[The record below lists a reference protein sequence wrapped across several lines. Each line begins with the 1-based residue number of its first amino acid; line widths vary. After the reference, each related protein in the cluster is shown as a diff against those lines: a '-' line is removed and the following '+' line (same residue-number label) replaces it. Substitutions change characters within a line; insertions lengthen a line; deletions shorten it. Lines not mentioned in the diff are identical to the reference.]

1 MNGAASPSPLK
12 AVLMAGGEGSRLRP
26 LTSRRPKPLAP
37 VAGKPVMEHI
47 VELLKRH
54 GFTEIVST
62 LHYLADEIESYFA
75 DGTAHGVTM
84 HYVVE
89 DTPLGTAG
97 AVKMAHDLLAGE
109 TFLVISGDALT
120 DIDLSA
126 LIRHHREQ
134 ANDVTIALQRVTN
147 PLEFG
152 VVVTDDDGRIVRFLE
167 KPSWGEVFS
176 DTINTGIYVLE
187 PAILDRMERGR
198 IYDFSKDLFPRMLR
212 DGAKLGGYIFDNYWT
227 DIGNLEQYQQAN
239 YDAIA
244 GKLHLEPHGA
254 EISPGVWAGEGSRI
268 DLNAHFEGPI
278 VLGRDVR
285 IGAGA
290 TITGPTVIGDRTI
303 VEAGAKISHSVV
315 WEDCF
320 VGEEASL
327 NDCTVADRN
336 TIEKRATVNENSV
349 IGRGCTIG
357 TGATVNAHLK
367 LWPDKW
373 VNPGSIVSMSLI
385 YGQKWPG
392 SLFGSVG
399 ISGLANLEIT
409 PEFALKLGQA
419 FGTSLRPGQTVM
431 TSRDTHPASR
441 VMNRCIISGL
451 LSVGIHVLDL
461 RSYPLPLARFA
472 VGAGGDGG
480 VHVRV
485 APDDANAV
493 VFEFADAKG
502 IGIDKTAERKVE
514 NLFFREDFRRTPMD
528 EVGRLDF
535 PSRALERY
543 SGAFIEALGA
553 SALSDAN
560 FRVVIDYAFGN
571 ASIVLP
577 QILGNLNVE
586 QIALNAYFDAARVR
600 TFRDDRERH
609 VQQLSSVVRSLEANL
624 GVLIDA
630 DGETLT
636 LVDDAGHIIGRNHLM
651 ALLTLLVA
659 RSKPG
664 ARIALPLT
672 VPSVVEQIARE
683 NGATIVRTRSDRRS
697 LMSLAESDPT
707 IAFAGGMQYELIFP
721 EFQPSFDGIYATAKI
736 MELLAAER
744 RPLSELAATIPAWH
758 VAGRVVACPWDRKGA
773 VMRSLHNDGAHDLNG
788 RMETLD
794 GIRFERPD
802 GWVLVLPDATAAAVN
817 IWAEGRSDDEAG
829 RYADDIGD
837 RVRQLVSA

>member
-1 MNGAASPSPLK
+1 MK

-37 VAGKPVMEHI
+37 VAGKPVMELI
-47 VELLKRH
+47 VELLRAH
-54 GFTEIVST
+54 GFDEVVAT
-62 LHYLADEIESYFA
+62 LHYLADEIEAYFG
-75 DGTAHGVTM
+75 DGEAQGVKM

-97 AVKMAHDLLAGE
+97 AVKMAHDLLIGE

-120 DIDLSA
+120 DLDLSA
-126 LIRHHREQ
+126 VVRHHKEQ
-134 ANDVTIALQRVTN
+134 GNDVTIALQRVTN

-152 VVVTDDDGRIVRFLE
+152 VVVTDEQGRIVRFLE

-187 PAILDRMERGR
+187 PAILDRMQRGR
-198 IYDFSKDLFPRMLR
+198 VYDFSKDLFPEMLR
-212 DGAKLGGYIFDNYWT
+212 DGAKLGGYVIDAYWT

-239 YDAIA
+239 YDAVERKVAIRFAGDEIA
-244 GKLHLEPHGA
+244 
-254 EISPGVWAGEGSRI
+254 PGVYAGPGTRVDPSATI
-268 DLNAHFEGPI
+268 EGPV

-285 IGAGA
+285 VHAGA
-290 TITGPTVIGDRTI
+290 RIVGPAVIGDRTI
-303 VEAGAKISHSVV
+303 VERGATVNRSVT
-315 WEDCF
+315 WEDVY
-320 VGEEASL
+320 VGEEAAL

-336 TIEKRATVNENSV
+336 TIQKRAKINENSV

-357 TGATVNAHLK
+357 VGATVNAHLK

-373 VNPGSIVSMSLI
+373 VTPGSIVSMSLI

-392 SLFGSVG
+392 SLFGSGGV
-399 ISGLANLEIT
+399 SGLANLEIT

-419 FGTSLRPGQTVM
+419 FGTWLRPGQAVM

-451 LSVGIHVLDL
+451 LSVGVNVLDL
-461 RSYPLPLARFA
+461 RSYPLPLAHYA
-472 VGAGGDGG
+472 VRAGSDGG

-485 APDDANAV
+485 ASDDPNAIL
-493 VFEFADAKG
+493 FEFFDHTG
-502 IGIDKTAERKVE
+502 IGIDKGTERKIE

-543 SGAFIEALGA
+543 TGAFIHSLGA
-553 SALSDAN
+553 NAIKEAN

-577 QILGNLNVE
+577 QILGTLGVE
-586 QIALNAYFDAARVR
+586 QIAINAYFDAAKVR
-600 TFRDDRERH
+600 TFREDRERH
-609 VQQLSSVVRSLEANL
+609 LQQLTTVVTSLEANL

-636 LVDDAGHIIGRNHLM
+636 LVDDAGRIVGRNRLM

-659 RSKPG
+659 RAKPG
-664 ARIALPLT
+664 ARIAMPVT
-672 VPSVVEQIARE
+672 VPTVLERIAE
-683 NGATIVRTRSDRRS
+683 DNGATIVRTRSDRRS
-697 LMSLAESDPT
+697 LMALAENEGSALT
-707 IAFAGGMQYELIFP
+707 FAGGMNYELIFP
-721 EFQPSFDGIYATAKI
+721 EFQPAFDGIYATAKI
-736 MELLAAER
+736 MELLAAEHR
-744 RPLSELAATIPAWH
+744 KLSELVAMLPRWH
-758 VAGRVVACPWDRKGA
+758 IAGRVVPCPWDRKGA
-773 VMRSLHNDGAHDLNG
+773 VMRSLHDEAAHGGNG
-788 RMETLD
+788 KVDTLD
-794 GIRFERPD
+794 GIRLARD
-802 GWVLVLPDATAAAVN
+802 HGWVLVLPDATEASVN
-817 IWAEGRSDDEAG
+817 VWAEGESDDEASY
-829 RYADDIGD
+829 YADEIVD
-837 RVRQLVSA
+837 RVKAIAAS

>member
-1 MNGAASPSPLK
+1 VK

-37 VAGKPVMEHI
+37 VAGTPVMEHI
-47 VELLKRH
+47 VNLLREH

-62 LHYLADEIESYFA
+62 LHYLADEIESWFG
-75 DGTAHGVTM
+75 DGSAHGVRM

-109 TFLVISGDALT
+109 PFLIISGDALT
-120 DIDLSA
+120 DIDLGA
-126 LIRHHREQ
+126 LVRYHREQ
-134 ANDVTIALQRVTN
+134 RNEVTIALQRVTN

-152 VVVTDDDGRIVRFLE
+152 VVVTDERGRIERFLE

-187 PAILDRMERGR
+187 PGILDRMERGR
-198 IYDFSKDLFPRMLR
+198 IYDFSKDLFPLMLR
-212 DGAKLGGYIFDNYWT
+212 DGAQLGGWIFDAYWT

-239 YDAIA
+239 YDAISRKVA
-244 GKLHLEPHGA
+244 IEYPGA
-254 EISPGVWAGEGSRI
+254 EVAPSVWAGAGTRI
-268 DLNAHFEGPI
+268 DPGAHIEGPV

-285 IGAGA
+285 IAAGA
-290 TITGPTVIGDRTI
+290 TIIGPSVVGDRTI
-303 VEAGAKISHSVV
+303 VERNATIVRSVA
-315 WEDCF
+315 WEDCY

-336 TIEKRATVNENSV
+336 TIEKRATIQEASV

-357 TGATVNAHLK
+357 AGATVNSHLK

-373 VNPGSIVSMSLI
+373 VNAGSIVSMSLI

-419 FGTSLRPGQTVM
+419 FGTSLKPGQTVM

-461 RSYPLPLARFA
+461 RSYPLPLARYA
-472 VGAGGDGG
+472 VRVGGDGG

-485 APDDANAV
+485 APDDSNAL
-493 VFEFADAKG
+493 VFEFFDHTG
-502 IGIDKTAERKVE
+502 IGIEKGAERKVE

-543 SGAFIEALGA
+543 SGAFVEALDA
-553 SALSDAN
+553 HALKTAN

-577 QILGNLNVE
+577 QILGGLGVE
-586 QIALNAYFDAARVR
+586 QIALNAYFDAGKVR

-609 VQQLSSVVRSLEANL
+609 LQQLTSVVTSLEANL

-630 DGETLT
+630 DGETAT
-636 LVDDAGHIIGRNHLM
+636 LVDDTGGIVGRNRLM

-659 RSKPG
+659 RAKPG

-672 VPSVVEQIARE
+672 IPSVVDRIAAE

-697 LMSLAESDPT
+697 LMSLAERDNT
-707 IAFAGGMQYELIFP
+707 IAFAGGMHYELIFP
-721 EFQPSFDGIYATAKI
+721 EFQPAFDGIYATAKI
-736 MELLAAER
+736 MELLAADGR
-744 RPLSELAATIPAWH
+744 KLSELVAMIPPWH
-758 VAGRVVACPWDRKGA
+758 IVGRVVPCPWDRKGA
-773 VMRSLHNDGAHDLNG
+773 VMRSLHDEAHHGNFKV
-788 RMETLD
+788 ETLD
-794 GIRFERPD
+794 GIRLERPD
-802 GWVLVLPDATAAAVN
+802 GWVLILPDATEASVKV
-817 IWAEGRSDDEAG
+817 WAEGKSDDEAA
-829 RYADDIGD
+829 RYADEIGE
-837 RVRQLVSA
+837 RVRAVAMST

>member
-1 MNGAASPSPLK
+1 MK

-37 VAGKPVMEHI
+37 VAGIPVMEHI
-47 VELLKRH
+47 VNLLRTH
-54 GFTEIVST
+54 GFGEIVAT
-62 LHYLADEIESYFA
+62 LHYLADEIEAWFG
-75 DGTAHGVTM
+75 DGSANGVTM

-97 AVKMAHDLLAGE
+97 AVKMANDLLAGD
-109 TFLVISGDALT
+109 TFLIISGDALT
-120 DIDLSA
+120 DVDLSA
-126 LIRHHREQ
+126 LVRHHKEQ
-134 ANDVTIALQRVTN
+134 KNDVTIALQRVTN

-152 VVVTDDDGRIVRFLE
+152 VVVTGEDGRIVRFLE

-187 PAILDRMERGR
+187 PGILDLMERGK
-198 IYDFSKDLFPRMLR
+198 IYDFSKDLFPRMLHE
-212 DGAKLGGYIFDNYWT
+212 GKKLGGWVFDAYWT

-239 YDAIA
+239 YDAIERKVAISFA
-244 GKLHLEPHGA
+244 GE
-254 EISPGVWAGEGSRI
+254 EVRPGVWAGEGTTI
-268 DLNAHFEGPI
+268 DPQAQIEGPV
-278 VLGRDVR
+278 VLGREVR
-285 IGAGA
+285 VGAGA
-290 TITGPTVIGDRTI
+290 SIVGPSVIGDHSI
-303 VEAGAKISHSVV
+303 VERNAAIARSVL
-315 WEDCF
+315 WEDCY

-336 TIEKRATVNENSV
+336 TIERRATVQEASV
-349 IGRGCTIG
+349 IGRGCTLGHGSTI
-357 TGATVNAHLK
+357 NAHLK

-373 VNPGSIVSMSLI
+373 VNAGSIVSMSLI

-419 FGTSLRPGQTVM
+419 FGTSLKSGQTVM

-441 VMNRCIISGL
+441 VMNRCVISGL
-451 LSVGIHVLDL
+451 LSVGINVLDL
-461 RSYPLPLARFA
+461 RSYPLPLARYA
-472 VGAGGDGG
+472 VRVGGDGG

-485 APDDANAV
+485 APDDANAL
-493 VFEFADAKG
+493 VFEFFDHTG
-502 IGIDKTAERKVE
+502 IGIEKGAERKVE

-543 SGAFIEALGA
+543 SGAFVESLGA
-553 SALSDAN
+553 KALKDAN

-571 ASIVLP
+571 AAIVLP
-577 QILGNLNVE
+577 QILGALGVE
-586 QIALNAYFDAARVR
+586 QIALNAYFDSEKVR
-600 TFRDDRERH
+600 TFRNDRERH
-609 VQQLSSVVRSLEANL
+609 LQQLTSVVRSLEANL

-630 DGETLT
+630 DGETVI
-636 LVDDAGHIIGRNHLM
+636 LVDDTGAIIGRNRLM

-672 VPSVVEQIARE
+672 IPSVVERIAAD

-697 LMSLAESDPT
+697 LMSLAECDPS
-707 IAFAGGMQYELIFP
+707 IAFAGGMNYELIFP
-721 EFQPSFDGIYATAKI
+721 EFQPAFDGIYAAAKI
-736 MELLAAER
+736 MELLAAEQR
-744 RPLSELAATIPAWH
+744 KLSQLVATLPEWH
-758 VAGRVVACPWDRKGA
+758 IAGRVVACPWDRKGA
-773 VMRSLHNDGAHDLNG
+773 VMRSLHDEAAHAGNG
-788 RMETLD
+788 KVETLD
-794 GIRFERPD
+794 GVRLERNG
-802 GWVLVLPDATAAAVN
+802 GWVLVLPDATDASVN
-817 IWAEGRSDDEAG
+817 IWAEGTTDDDAA
-829 RYADDIGD
+829 RYADEVAG
-837 RVRQLVSA
+837 RVRTIAAG